1 MKKMTSLRDK
11 TIDGLRNIPYSM
23 LNGDSVCRLP
33 GNVNVCFEGA
43 EAEALLF
50 LLDQA
55 GICASSGSACMS
67 GSLEP
72 SHVLLAIGR
81 TPDQAKS
88 ALRLSF
94 GEENTEEQVDFIV
107 ETTAK
112 AVNSLRGVKAYVP
125 SW

>member
-1 MKKMTSLRDK
+1 
-11 TIDGLRNIPYSM
+11 
-23 LNGDSVCRLP
+23 
-33 GNVNVCFEGA
+33 
-43 EAEALLF
+43 
-50 LLDQA
+50 
-55 GICASSGSACMS
+55 MS